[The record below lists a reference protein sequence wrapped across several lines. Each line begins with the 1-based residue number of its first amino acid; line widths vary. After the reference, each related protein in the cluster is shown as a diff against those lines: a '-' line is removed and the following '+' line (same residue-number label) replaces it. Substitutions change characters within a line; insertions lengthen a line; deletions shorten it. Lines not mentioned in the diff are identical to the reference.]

1 MKKQF
6 NTKAFRAGL
15 ILLTTAFFWG
25 LSFIFQRMAVGVF
38 TPVTY
43 VGLRF
48 TFGALLLVPL
58 AWPCLVRRVRS
69 APDPARSRRLHFWGI
84 LASGTMVCVG
94 SVLQQY
100 GIVWTSIA
108 NAGFIT
114 SLYVVL
120 VPLIL
125 VVFGRRIALGEAVGA
140 VLAAI
145 GLFLLSLN
153 ESFGLS
159 FGDALVLIG
168 AFVWAFHVIY
178 LGWAS
183 QRMDAFALGAGQSL
197 VCGVLALIY
206 AGMSGEL
213 PDFYAILSEWP
224 LILGGSVLSV
234 TLGFTLQIIG
244 QRDASPAAAAII
256 LQLEAVFAALSGW
269 VFLGEGMTLRMIAGA
284 AVMLA
289 GVLASQ
295 LWTAAPASP
304 SAPGKPSGSARFSV
318 SPRASD
324 VE

>member
-1 MKKQF
+1 MKNQI
-6 NTKAFRAGL
+6 NRKAFWAGT
-15 ILLTTAFFWG
+15 ILFTTAFFWG

-69 APDPARSRRLHFWGI
+69 SPNPAGARKIHFWGI
-84 LASGTMVCVG
+84 LASGGMVCVG
-94 SVLQQY
+94 SALQQY

-125 VVFGRRIALGEAVGA
+125 FVFGRRITIGETFGA

-168 AFVWAFHVIY
+168 AFIWAFHVIY

-197 VCGVLALIY
+197 VCGVISLIY
-206 AGMSGEL
+206 VAAAGEL
-213 PDFYAILSEWP
+213 PGLTAILAEWR

-269 VFLGEGMTLRMIAGA
+269 VFLGEGMTPRMIAGA
-284 AVMLA
+284 AIMLA
-289 GVLASQ
+289 GVLVSQ
-295 LWTAAPASP
+295 LWVGKSIS
-304 SAPGKPSGSARFSV
+304 SAKAEEKSALPES
-318 SPRASD
+318 ST
-324 VE
+324 